1 MAKGLSFSAVLKLQ
15 KQQFDA
21 GIREVKR
28 SLNDLKSTFTQIAG
42 ALGAGLGLASFIGNM
57 KETAVQLSVVKA
69 TLENVSKSTEEYGE
83 SLEFLRRIAN
93 AYGQD
98 QNVLTMGFA
107 KFSAAARG
115 CGIELDEVK
124 SIYESLTR
132 AAGAYHLSAEAT
144 QSVMLAVE
152 QMFSKGKVSA
162 EELRRQLGNSLPN
175 AFNMMAKAAG
185 EAGITL
191 NGTAAELDKAMRAGQ
206 VMAAEVM
213 PYFARELDKAT
224 QGANFDSLQSSLNR
238 LSNSWYEFVEV
249 SNMEGFYN
257 GLVKAGSGALNVLSG
272 GFKLLGLT
280 VANLATFIGS
290 GLGFAILRN
299 KGEVALKQMQ
309 VESDKLVA
317 RGVKIHQVL
326 ENIDAEYTKLGTM
339 PSGKKIIMDLNSA
352 TAAAAGLNKE
362 LVDTLV
368 VAEMD
373 GKALHEATITA
384 EEGMAYL
391 TTRTKELRIELAQL
405 NRQWVQNAKDAKLA
419 GTEMGTAFLGAKKAA
434 QAFFGTLKAAA
445 GMIVFSAIITAL
457 EKLISKL
464 KEAYDEAKRL
474 RELPEKTVKEAE
486 EISDSTKEQ
495 INSLQKQVN
504 IVKYYTENEEKRKN
518 ALEQIN
524 RILGRQEGQLF
535 DLKTPIEDI
544 QKAVDEWGKGVIE
557 GAEALQKWNK
567 LEEVEG
573 KVANLRAELA
583 KIRDSADYGAMQKY
597 WDEFGNY
604 YEGATAAAAE
614 LAAQEKQLTKELNA
628 QLSAREAL
636 IAAGALQG
644 MPTPGVPADQSLNE
658 LKVQL
663 DEYKKSADLLATQKK
678 NGAFTEKEYQKELQ
692 KTQAKVFKQ
701 VSTYEGLDSIVNKL
715 DADHKKLFNDIKNG
729 FNASLKGG
737 GGGGGSA
744 KKTPIQELADTMDG
758 YITKITELQNQL
770 KNGVITQEE
779 YDKQIVSI
787 AENAEKSVGAFE
799 DMGSALDQLGNKY
812 KDFFGTLKVMKEGA
826 KKNIAFEEL
835 FEEAKK
841 SIEKSTDEL
850 MDNLEKYFEKS
861 SEIMAKGMPELKSR
875 NSFFDYKKSDKEIS
889 GENASNM
896 EDYVKDLQ
904 DMRDELIA
912 LSKVVDGGLDPVM
925 QEFLDQLNEKLKE
938 ATKNAKNLRD
948 KAQLAEL
955 ADDMEKFTKA
965 VRDAKFESI
974 KEVASS
980 FDRLVKSI
988 ESVASA
994 LEDLDKANRTP
1005 LDDLKLLASMISE
1018 LIQLI
1023 TTFKSV
1029 IEGFNEVQ
1037 EAMANKRK
1045 AENAQMLVQ
1054 AGAVIA
1060 AQEAQ
1065 VASEAKSAAAT
1076 VAAEGTKQAAMAA
1089 TTTAEAGSA
1098 IAGAASS
1105 VASIPYVGPVLA
1117 AAAVAEMVSLFS
1129 ANLKKFAGGGIVNG
1143 PANGDR
1149 NLVRTNGGEMILN
1162 KHQQSTL
1169 FNMLNGKGG
1178 TVGGGSVDFKIRG
1191 ADLVGVLNNYQG
1203 RVRG

>member
-98 QNVLTMGFA
+98 QNALTMSFA
-107 KFSAAARG
+107 KFSAAATG
-115 CGIELDEVK
+115 AGVELDQVK
-124 SIYESLTR
+124 SIFESLTR
-132 AAGAYHLSAEAT
+132 AAGAYHLSAESTA
-144 QSVMLAVE
+144 SVMLAVE
-152 QMFSKGKVSA
+152 QMFSKGKVAA
-162 EELRRQLGNSLPN
+162 EELRRQLGNSLPG
-175 AFNMMAKAAG
+175 AFNIMAKAAG

-191 NGTAAELDKAMRAGQ
+191 NGTAAELDKAMKAGQ
-206 VMAAEVM
+206 VMASEVM

-224 QGANFDSLQSSLNR
+224 TGANFDSLQSSLNR
-238 LSNSWYEFVEV
+238 LSNSWYNFVEET
-249 SNMEGFYN
+249 NMEGAFD
-257 GLVKAGSGALNVLSG
+257 GLVKAGAGALNLLTN
-272 GFKLLGLT
+272 GFKILGISIRDIGIV
-280 VANLATFIGS
+280 VAG
-290 GLGFAILRN
+290 GLGFKMLEKSGTI
-299 KGEVALKQMQ
+299 ALENMKA
-309 VESDKLVA
+309 EFDKLVA
-317 RGVKIHQVL
+317 SSEKMETTIASL
-326 ENIDAEYTKLGTM
+326 ELKLAQLKAMDPAANITM
-339 PSGKKIIMDLNSA
+339 GLNSA
-352 TAAAAGLNKE
+352 KAAAAGLNTE
-362 LVDTLV
+362 LVDTLTFL
-368 VAEMD
+368 EMF
-373 GKALHEATITA
+373 GKTVNERTITA
-384 EEGMAYL
+384 AEGIKYL
-391 TTRTKELRIELAQL
+391 ETEVERLKAELDAASASMLKLGENAVKGETAAGRAMIGL
-405 NRQWVQNAKDAKLA
+405 QNALKGL
-419 GTEMGTAFLGAKKAA
+419 L
-434 QAFFGTLKAAA
+434 GTLKAVA
-445 GMIVFSAIITAL
+445 GMIAFTFAVSLVFKFIDAM
-457 EKLISKL
+457 
-464 KEAYDEAKRL
+464 KEAYAEIKRINEIPTKAVENAEAM
-474 RELPEKTVKEAE
+474 TDA
-486 EISDSTKEQ
+486 TKEQ
-495 INSLQKQVN
+495 IGALQKQVD
-504 IVKYYTENEEKRKN
+504 ILKYYTQDEQKRLNAINEINK
-518 ALEQIN
+518 ALEKE
-524 RILGRQEGQLF
+524 EGNLF
-535 DLKTPIEDI
+535 NLQTPIEEI
-544 QKAVDEWGKGVIE
+544 EKAVNDWGNGIAKS
-557 GAEALQKWNK
+557 AEALQKWEA
-567 LEEVEG
+567 LQEVEQTIG
-573 KVANLRAELA
+573 ELNA
-583 KIRDSADYGAMQKY
+583 QIARLKDTEGYG
-597 WDEFGNY
+597 EVVRE
-604 YEGATAAAAE
+604 YELMGGHVKE
-614 LAAQEKQLTKELNA
+614 LTKRGEELYQQERKITIELNA
-628 QLSAREAL
+628 QLAARQAL
-636 IAAGALQG
+636 IDAGALQG
-644 MPTPGVPADQSLNE
+644 QPTPGVPADQTLNE
-658 LKVQL
+658 VKGQL
-663 DEYKKSADLLATQKK
+663 DAYKRSADELATQKK
-678 NGAFTEKEYQKELQ
+678 NGALNEKEYQKELQ
-692 KTQAKVFKQ
+692 KTQTKVFKQ
-701 VSTYEGLDSIVNKL
+701 ISTYEDLDSIVTRL
-715 DADHKKLFNDIKNG
+715 DKDHKQLFTDIKNG
-729 FNASLKGG
+729 FKAGQSG

-744 KKTPIQELADTMDG
+744 KKTPIQQLADTMDG

-812 KDFFGTLKVMKEGA
+812 KDFFDTLKVMKEGA

-850 MDNLEKYFEKS
+850 MDNLEKYFDKS

-875 NSFFDYKKSDKEIS
+875 NSFFDYKKSDKEIG
-889 GENASNM
+889 GEKASNM

-925 QEFLDQLNEKLKE
+925 QDFLDQLNEKLKE
-938 ATKNAKNLRD
+938 ATKNAKDLRQ

-1065 VASEAKSAAAT
+1065 VASETKSAAAT
-1076 VAAEGTKQAAMAA
+1076 VAAESTKQAAMAK

-1105 VASIPYVGPVLA
+1105 VASVPYVGPILA
-1117 AAAVAEMVSLFS
+1117 AAAVASMVALFA

-1162 KHQQSTL
+1162 KHQQATL

-1178 TVGGGSVDFKIRG
+1178 TVGGGGAVDFKIRG